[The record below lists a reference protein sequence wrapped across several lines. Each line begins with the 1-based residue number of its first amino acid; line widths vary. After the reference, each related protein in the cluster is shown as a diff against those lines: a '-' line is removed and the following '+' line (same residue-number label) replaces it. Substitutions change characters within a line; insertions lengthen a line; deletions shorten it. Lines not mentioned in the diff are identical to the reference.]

1 VATVRD
7 SSTLAE
13 EHAAVAAT
21 ADVRSEGASEQE
33 AADTAPIAPETT
45 IVGPALPSWL
55 LSLVVHLT
63 VVLLLALWYLPLP
76 ARPPI
81 SLVAH
86 IEELEALEPE
96 VIDVDVP
103 AEELDL
109 DAPLAQALAA
119 ENAPVAEPIDM
130 SALAELPLEAPPL
143 ETLSLALDA
152 GMLEPIGPA
161 ADFTAG
167 GFGGRD
173 AAMRGRLV
181 RRGGGNSQSEKAVEE
196 ALDWLARHQHPDGFW
211 SFDHRYGEC
220 QGQCDQHGT
229 LADGVKGATG
239 MALLPFL
246 GAGNTHRGGRHERV
260 VNRGIA
266 ALVSMI
272 QLTPEGGS
280 LYDGGQMYSQ
290 GIAAMALC
298 EAYAMTEDKKLRG
311 PAQAALAYI
320 CNAQDPKGGGWRYKP
335 RQPGDTSVMGWQ
347 IGALKSGYLAGLDVP
362 MVVPQRAEFFLNSV
376 SLDQGQR
383 YAYELKE
390 MKYRPATT
398 AIGLL
403 CRMYLGA
410 QPDNPVLQRGVE
422 WLAAAG
428 PSEKDAYFNYYATQ
442 VVFQYTSGKGKLW
455 DKWNKAMRDMLTK
468 TRAAEGHAAGSWAPQ
483 SGDHGKDKG
492 GRLYATALN
501 CMTLEVYYR
510 LMPIYQSEAFE
521 QGFEE

>member
-1 VATVRD
+1 M
-7 SSTLAE
+7 
-13 EHAAVAAT
+13 H
-21 ADVRSEGASEQE
+21 
-33 AADTAPIAPETT
+33 
-45 IVGPALPSWL
+45 
-55 LSLVVHLT
+55 
-63 VVLLLALWYLPLP
+63 
-76 ARPPI
+76 
-81 SLVAH
+81 
-86 IEELEALEPE
+86 
-96 VIDVDVP
+96 
-103 AEELDL
+103 
-109 DAPLAQALAA
+109 
-119 ENAPVAEPIDM
+119 
-130 SALAELPLEAPPL
+130 
-143 ETLSLALDA
+143 
-152 GMLEPIGPA
+152 
-161 ADFTAG
+161 
-167 GFGGRD
+167 
-173 AAMRGRLV
+173 
-181 RRGGGNSQSEKAVEE
+181 GN
-196 ALDWLARHQHPDGFW
+196 
-211 SFDHRYGEC
+211 
-220 QGQCDQHGT
+220 
-229 LADGVKGATG
+229 LADGIKGATG

-246 GAGNTHRGGRHERV
+246 GAGNTHRDGRHERV

-298 EAYAMTEDKKLRG
+298 EAYAMTEDKKLRA
-311 PAQAALAYI
+311 PAQAALAFI

-362 MVVPQRAEFFLNSV
+362 MIVPRRAEYFLNTV
-376 SLDQGQR
+376 SLDEGQR

-422 WLAAAG
+422 RLAEGG
-428 PSEKDAYFNYYATQ
+428 PSKNDAYFNYYATQ
-442 VVFQYTSGKGKLW
+442 VVFQYTSGKGPVW
-455 DKWNKAMRDMLTK
+455 DKWNKPMRDMLTK
-468 TRAAEGHAAGSWAPQ
+468 TRASEGHAAGSWAPQ

-521 QGFEE
+521 EGFED